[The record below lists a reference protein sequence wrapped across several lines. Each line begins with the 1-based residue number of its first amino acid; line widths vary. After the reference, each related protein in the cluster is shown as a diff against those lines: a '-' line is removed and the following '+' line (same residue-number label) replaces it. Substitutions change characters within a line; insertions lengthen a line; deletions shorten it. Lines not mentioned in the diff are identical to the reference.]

1 MLQRFRP
8 ALTFTLIALLLLLP
22 AGMVARAA
30 SGPDEIQAT
39 IDGSTIELTFPDGPA
54 KVGPNAVL
62 VRLRAADGQPI
73 RRATVQIAPAA
84 IAVSSADH
92 GHADGA
98 GHADAATR
106 GHGDT
111 AASGHAA
118 MDMGEHSAA
127 ATQTDTHADAGHGDA
142 EAAPHIH
149 TIMTQ
154 LASNTDGSYTG
165 IVHLDSAGAWQIA
178 VHVSSQGFDHA
189 VAFTVA
195 VAESRPNGLILGG
208 FVGIN
213 ALIITAAAVIKRRMP
228 AATKRSRPASA
239 A

>member
-1 MLQRFRP
+1 MLQRLRP

-30 SGPDEIQAT
+30 SGPDETQAT
-39 IDGSTIELTFPDGPA
+39 VDGSTIELTFPDGPA
-54 KVGPNAVL
+54 KIGPNAVL

-84 IAVSSADH
+84 IGPSSADH

-98 GHADAATR
+98 GHADAATS
-106 GHGDT
+106 GHGDAPT
-111 AASGHAA
+111 GGHGA
-118 MDMGEHSAA
+118 MDM
-127 ATQTDTHADAGHGDA
+127 AGHTASDVAGHADA

-154 LASNTDGSYTG
+154 LASNTDGSYAG
-165 IVHLDSAGAWQIA
+165 VVHLDSAGAWQIA
-178 VHVSSQGFDHA
+178 VHASGQGFDHA

-195 VAESRPNGLILGG
+195 VAESRSNELILGG
-208 FVGIN
+208 FAGVN
-213 ALIITAAAVIKRRMP
+213 ALIIAAAAVVKRRAP
-228 AATKRSRPASA
+228 AAAKRTRPASA